1 MAVLQLLAENGNM
14 TASAIAEAIGIH
26 QSSASRLLK
35 SLVDSGFVYKPDFH
49 SFALDYG
56 VILFAGQT
64 LESFPIVQRSTVVC
78 NKLSKKYDFSS
89 TVAVLFQDRV
99 VYLTRCAKDNFRLVD
114 NNSFPLYCSSVG
126 RLLAYQQGRA
136 RMIEIVNKSIE
147 KNNVDESA
155 EAIYDEVDESVKKY
169 GFLYMPNKYLN
180 KLNCAMC
187 FKFDKREA
195 CLAIF
200 SEVREATAEEIS
212 PILIEAVAAIKGENN
227 VNR

>member
-1 MAVLQLLAENGNM
+1 MVILQLLAENGNM

-35 SLVDSGFVYKPDFH
+35 SLMDSGFVYKPDFH

-64 LESFPIVQRSTVVC
+64 LQSFPIVQRSAVVC
-78 NKLSKKYDFSS
+78 NKLSKKYGFSS

-99 VYLTRCAKDNFRLVD
+99 VYLNRCTKDSFTLID
-114 NNSFPLYCSSVG
+114 DKSFPLYRSSVG
-126 RLLAYQQGRA
+126 RLLAYQQGKE
-136 RMIEIVNKSIE
+136 RMVEILNKSIQ
-147 KNNVDESA
+147 KNNAEESA
-155 EAIYDEVDESVKKY
+155 KEIYKEVDESVKKY

-187 FKFDKREA
+187 FKFNNKDA

-200 SEVREATAEEIS
+200 SEVKEATVEEIS
-212 PILIEAVAAIKGENN
+212 PILTEAVESIKRSE
-227 VNR
+227 